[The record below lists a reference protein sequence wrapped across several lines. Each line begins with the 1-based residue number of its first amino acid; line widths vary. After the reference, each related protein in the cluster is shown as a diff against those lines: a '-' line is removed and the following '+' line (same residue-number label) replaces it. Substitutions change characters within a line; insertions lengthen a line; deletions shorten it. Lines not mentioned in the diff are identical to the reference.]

1 LQHSVEKVLEELQ
14 EHFIELVHN
23 SAMKDDLK
31 FSPIDDALWVVSS
44 GNGSGNNGTNGKV
57 TKSGT
62 CFQYWGGGLEFERK
76 V

>member
-1 LQHSVEKVLEELQ
+1 
-14 EHFIELVHN
+14 
-23 SAMKDDLK
+23 MKDDLK

-76 V
+76 VWGEDLRFVLGVLEFRGGGLS